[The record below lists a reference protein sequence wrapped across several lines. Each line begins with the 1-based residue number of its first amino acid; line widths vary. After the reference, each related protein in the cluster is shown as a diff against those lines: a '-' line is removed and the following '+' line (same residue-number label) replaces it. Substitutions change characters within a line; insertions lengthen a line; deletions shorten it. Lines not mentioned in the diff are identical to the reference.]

1 MSATDTPRP
10 IDRALAH
17 WHEMVETRDPSGL
30 GEFLHD
36 DVVFHSPVVFTPV
49 PGKALTAKYLEA
61 AFVTFISGGEFR
73 YTSETV
79 DGDLA
84 VLQFETTMNGKYV
97 NGVDILTCDDDSMIT
112 EFKVMM
118 RPLQAVNI
126 VHQQMKA
133 MLESMQG

>member
-97 NGVDILTCDDDSMIT
+97 NGVDMIRVDADGRVI
-112 EFKVMM
+112 EFRVMI
-118 RPLQAVNI
+118 RPLQAVHA
-126 VHQQMKA
+126 VHELMGNQLA
-133 MLESMQG
+133 ADG